1 MCGITG
7 IFYKNKS
14 NALEIYES
22 LLCLQHRG
30 QDGAGL
36 CCIDQNKQSIIKR
49 KGLICNIFTHE
60 ELINLQ
66 GTMFLAH
73 NRYKTNDFK
82 DSSQP
87 FSLKNDNFSM
97 YLIHNGN
104 IINHEYIKKI
114 LQRRFD
120 ISIDNCSD
128 SLVLFNLIFYYLNS
142 ICNDPRNLNSKIINE
157 MVNFLHVNI
166 EGSFNIILII
176 KNYGM
181 IVIKDKSGIRP
192 LVYGKNKEGDILISS
207 ESCSFNNVIN
217 YSVINDVEP
226 GETIIINNDNI
237 ESLRYD
243 RIDFKPCLFEYIYF
257 SRLDS
262 MIHDVSIYKSR
273 FYMGKLLAEKIK
285 KDNLEIDFIIP
296 TPETSRV
303 YAYGM
308 SEDLNIPIQ
317 ECIIKNRYI
326 NRTFIMEN
334 KDQIKE
340 NVKRKFSVIKEIV
353 KNKNVLLID
362 DSIVRGN
369 TSKGIINL
377 LKEANVNKVYFGS
390 AAPKVLNSNN
400 YGIHIEKKEELITFK
415 CKTNEDICRHLQID
429 NIYFND
435 LEKIIKMINSI
446 NKNIINFETSIFQ
459 D

>member
-82 DSSQP
+82 DSFQP

-114 LQRRFD
+114 LQRRFN

-142 ICNDPRNLNSKIINE
+142 TCNNPKNLNSKIINE
-157 MVNFLHVNI
+157 MVNFLH
-166 EGSFNIILII
+166 
-176 KNYGM
+176 
-181 IVIKDKSGIRP
+181 
-192 LVYGKNKEGDILISS
+192 
-207 ESCSFNNVIN
+207 
-217 YSVINDVEP
+217 
-226 GETIIINNDNI
+226 
-237 ESLRYD
+237 
-243 RIDFKPCLFEYIYF
+243 
-257 SRLDS
+257 
-262 MIHDVSIYKSR
+262 
-273 FYMGKLLAEKIK
+273 
-285 KDNLEIDFIIP
+285 
-296 TPETSRV
+296 
-303 YAYGM
+303 
-308 SEDLNIPIQ
+308 
-317 ECIIKNRYI
+317 
-326 NRTFIMEN
+326 EN
-334 KDQIKE
+334 
-340 NVKRKFSVIKEIV
+340 
-353 KNKNVLLID
+353 
-362 DSIVRGN
+362 
-369 TSKGIINL
+369 
-377 LKEANVNKVYFGS
+377 
-390 AAPKVLNSNN
+390 
-400 YGIHIEKKEELITFK
+400 
-415 CKTNEDICRHLQID
+415 
-429 NIYFND
+429 
-435 LEKIIKMINSI
+435 
-446 NKNIINFETSIFQ
+446 
-459 D
+459 